1 MIRLYGIKNCSSVKK
16 AIDFLNSKELSFEF
30 LDIKKINEDELDFF
44 LSKKSFDL
52 LINTKGTSARK
63 ANITQDFIAKSS
75 EDDLKKLILQN
86 PSLIK
91 RPVIC
96 VDDTVLIGK
105 EYENFKF

>member
-63 ANITQDFIAKSS
+63 ANINQDFIAKSS

-96 VDDTVLIGK
+96 IDNTVLIGK

>member
-63 ANITQDFIAKSS
+63 ANINQDFIAKSS
-75 EDDLKKLILQN
+75 EDDLKKTHTSKSKPYKKTSNLH
-86 PSLIK
+86 
-91 RPVIC
+91 
-96 VDDTVLIGK
+96 
-105 EYENFKF
+105 